1 MSDWAEVAEKLS
13 RILSDKM
20 RDIRRDITT
29 SILVDAAVEALL
41 SVSPSPAMPGVE
53 VNTPSGAVSLP
64 VEGLAAAISE
74 INGMHNAKIKDEMSK
89 MGVVAVEDPEP
100 SDADD
105 GALVGEDG
113 RLLLVRA
120 SGMVFSVDKDV
131 ALKVVSL
138 GAMP

>member
-1 MSDWAEVAEKLS
+1 MSDWSEVAEKLS
-13 RILSDKM
+13 RILSD
-20 RDIRRDITT
+20 RAGEIRRDIPADR
-29 SILVDAAVEALL
+29 IVDAAVEALL
-41 SVSPSPAMPGVE
+41 SVNASPEAPGIDI
-53 VNTPSGAVSLP
+53 NTPTGVVSLP
-64 VEGLAAAISE
+64 VDGLAAAISE

-105 GALVGEDG
+105 GALVGENG